1 MKPTLPL
8 LALALLLPAAAQ
20 AATTQIAQLP
30 LLNVTGTGLVKPNL
44 MVMYDNSGSMAS
56 NYTPDYIDDSS
67 TCRSRATLASGTR
80 GCQVGDPPFSSGD
93 FNKQYYNPNILYA
106 PPVLATGVS
115 YPSKTRAATTN
126 WTVVTTDGFNVNTKD
141 MRNASS
147 SATNLVT
154 GFPDYKW
161 CLPSDSTSCVENTA
175 TYTYPDNV
183 NYDPKP
189 ILSNP
194 YYYKIHVGEHCTTVN
209 LTSCVE
215 TAIGAS
221 PPPGYPYPAAVR
233 WCDTRALSNCQAKYV
248 GAFKYPRFSNAAG
261 GKVSF
266 GTITIA
272 ATSNTTSR
280 SITSVTVSEAG
291 TPRTITNASITAS
304 SGLNTTTKQAQFA
317 TAVAAS
323 IVAKMGLPN
332 QYTGCVR
339 APNPAGA
346 APDCDDYGI
355 TLASDFVVGVVPVNC
370 IAGAPG
376 KEIGDDCA
384 LVLDNVRAGWTISVN
399 TTNVTSTTTAIAA
412 GNAIFSRVDIISSRA
427 SYPRGPSR
435 NDCASATSCTYD
447 EEMTNFANWYSYY
460 KTRNQMMKSAVGMAF
475 QPVSGNF
482 NVGIVS
488 LSSAAAAAGTI
499 NNPKV
504 FTGTNRSDWYTALYA
519 MNGSSNTPTRAAVHN
534 IGKMFANLSPYDR
547 DAGEEAVQFPC
558 QQNFTFV
565 TSDGYWNG
573 TASPVGQND
582 AVENAARFCTR
593 ARGCVDTR
601 AQTIGSLADIALY
614 WYNGGSTGV
623 GNSLRPDLE
632 DFTKPGLVPAAS
644 GENTRLHMNTY
655 TLGLGMDGLMTYEP
669 NYDTAPRVGGDFY
682 KLITGAS
689 SGCPWNSN
697 GAYVWP
703 DPLSEDVSGTS
714 YQARVDDLWH
724 AAINGRGKY
733 FSAADPDDVVQSLTA
748 ALNNIQAKVG
758 AAAAAAT
765 STPNISQQDN
775 DIFSDTFTTVK
786 WYGELSDKKVNT
798 VTGVVSSTA
807 VWISSDTVGR
817 KVAAASDTRNL
828 KMLVPSSRT
837 LKNFR
842 YADMTAAEKAWFSNK
857 CTQLAQCASLSPA
870 DRIIVDDGNNIVNWL
885 RGQQQHAN
893 DTLMRAYTMT
903 DHNPP
908 GLSAPIPIVLGDI
921 ASSKPA
927 FMREPRKEYTMAGY
941 NAFAVA
947 NATRQATVF
956 VAANDGMLHAFNA
969 GTGEEM
975 WGYVPR
981 ITMNKLYRQAGTTYG
996 TNHQY
1001 TTDGSPEV
1009 GDVQIG
1015 GVWKSIVVAGLNG
1028 GGRGY
1033 YAIDVTDPLNP
1044 VGLWETCADAT
1055 VCTGDNLEPELGL
1068 TFGNPQFG
1076 FWNNQ
1081 WVVFVTSGYN
1091 NVPGSDGVAGGS
1103 GIGYLMILDV
1113 ATGKVLRKI
1122 ATVGGTPGTPSGLAK
1137 ISAITPNPASDP
1149 VVTHIFG
1156 GDNLGQMWRFDLT
1169 SSTGVI
1175 IATRMGNAGTTQP
1188 ITTRPEVTSCRV
1200 TVTNPDGTV
1209 SNIVQRVVVF
1219 GTGRLLDVPDV
1230 SNSDLQSIYM
1240 VKDSPYEVSPWKS
1253 LMVQQTLTLLSSS
1266 ANMNQYKISAN
1277 NVDLSVK
1284 KGWYVDLS
1292 LNAKERVNLDP
1303 RVVAGSVTV
1312 VTNTPASSTSC
1323 SVGGSSNV
1331 YRLDVCTG
1339 SFIDNSS
1346 ADRVNGEVVAGETLS
1361 ATSAAVGFI
1370 MVRLPTGVLKMITTT
1385 ADGQTITGKG
1395 PATLSHEGRMS
1406 GWRRVKN

>member
-20 AATTQIAQLP
+20 AGPTQIAQLP

-44 MVMYDNSGSMAS
+44 MVLYDNSGSMAS
-56 NYTPDYIDDSS
+56 NYTPDYVDDSS

-80 GCQVGDPPFSSGD
+80 GCLVGDPPFSSGD
-93 FNKQYYNPNILYA
+93 FNKQYYNPDLRYA
-106 PPVLATGVS
+106 PPVTATGVD
-115 YPSKTRAATTN
+115 YPIMNRATTSG
-126 WTVVTTDGFNVNTKD
+126 WTVVTTDGFAVNRKD
-141 MRNASS
+141 MRNVNATN
-147 SATNLVT
+147 TNLVT
-154 GFPDYKW
+154 SFPDYKW
-161 CLPSDSTSCVENTA
+161 CLPNDTNNCVENTA
-175 TYTYPDNV
+175 TYTYPDNTYY
-183 NYDPKP
+183 NAQP

-194 YYYKIHVGEHCTTVN
+194 YYYRINVAEHCTTAA
-209 LTSCVE
+209 LTTCIE
-215 TAIGAS
+215 TAIGAAA
-221 PPPGYPYPAAVR
+221 PAGYQFPARVR
-233 WCDTRALSNCQAKYV
+233 WCDSRALTNCQAKYV
-248 GAFKYPRFSNAAG
+248 GNFKYPRFSNAAG

-272 ATSNTTSR
+272 ASNNNSSR
-280 SITSVTVSEAG
+280 SISSLTVSEGG
-291 TPRTITNASITAS
+291 TTRTISNGTMTAS
-304 SGLNTTTKQAQFA
+304 SGLNSTTKQAQFA
-317 TAVAAS
+317 TIVAAS
-323 IVAKMGLPN
+323 IVAKTGLPN

-339 APNPAGA
+339 SPDPVGA
-346 APDCDDYGI
+346 APDCDDYGVS
-355 TLASDFVVGVVPVNC
+355 LASDAVVGVVPVNC
-370 IAGAPG
+370 IPTATG

-384 LVLDNVRAGWTISVN
+384 LVLDNVRAGWTIAVN
-399 TTNVTSTTTAIAA
+399 TSNVTATTTAITA
-412 GNAIFSRVDIISSRA
+412 GNAIFSRIDIVSSRA
-427 SYPRGPSR
+427 SYPRHPNR
-435 NDCASATSCTYD
+435 TDCTGGSSCTYD
-447 EEMTNFANWYSYY
+447 EEMTNFGNWYAYY
-460 KTRNQMMKSAVGMAF
+460 KTRNQMMKAAVGLAF
-475 QPVSGNF
+475 NPVSSNF

-488 LSSAAAAAGTI
+488 LSTAGGGGAI
-499 NNPKV
+499 SNPKV
-504 FTGTNRSDWYTALYA
+504 FSGADRTAWYTALYA
-519 MNGSSNTPTRAAVHN
+519 MNGSSYTPTRAALHN
-534 IGKMFANLSPYDR
+534 IGKMYANLSPYNR
-547 DAGEEAVQFPC
+547 TAGQEAVMFPC

-565 TSDGYWNG
+565 TSDGYWNS

-582 AVENAARFCTR
+582 AVESAGRFCTR
-593 ARGCVDTR
+593 SRGCVDTR
-601 AQTIGSLADIALY
+601 SQSIGSLADIALY
-614 WYNGGSTGV
+614 WYNGGSTGT
-623 GNSLRPDLE
+623 GDSLRPDLE
-632 DFTKPGLVPAAS
+632 DFSKPGLVPAAA
-644 GENTRLHMNTY
+644 GENTRLHMTTY

-669 NYDTAPRVGGDFY
+669 NYDTSPRVGGDFY
-682 KLITGAS
+682 KLITGG

-697 GAYVWP
+697 GTYVWP
-703 DPLSEDVSGTS
+703 DPQADDVSTNTF
-714 YQARVDDLWH
+714 QARVDDLWH
-724 AAINGRGKY
+724 AAVNGRGKY
-733 FSAADPDDVVQSLTA
+733 FSAADPEDVVTSLTA

-798 VTGVVSSTA
+798 VTGVVSTTA

-817 KVAAASDTRNL
+817 KVSAASDTRNI
-828 KMLVPSSRT
+828 KMLVPASRT
-837 LKNFR
+837 LKNFEFSV
-842 YADMTAAEKAWFSNK
+842 MTAAEKAWFSNK
-857 CTQLAQCASLSPA
+857 CSLLAQCPALSTA
-870 DRIIVDDGNNIVNWL
+870 DRAIVDSGANIVNWL

-893 DTLMRAYTMT
+893 DVLMRAYTLT

-927 FMREPRKEYTMAGY
+927 FMREPRKEYTLAGY
-941 NAFAVA
+941 NDFVVA
-947 NATRQATVF
+947 NTNRQATVF

-969 GTGEEM
+969 GTGEEL

-1009 GDVQIG
+1009 ADVQIG
-1015 GVWKSIVVAGLNG
+1015 GVWKTILVAGLNG

-1033 YAIDVTDPLNP
+1033 YAIDVTDPNNP
-1044 VGLWETCADAT
+1044 RGLWETCADGT
-1055 VCTGDNLEPELGL
+1055 ICTGDNLEPEMGL
-1068 TFGNPQFG
+1068 SFGNPQFG
-1076 FWNNQ
+1076 LWNNQ

-1091 NVPGSDGVAGGS
+1091 NIPGSDGVAGGS
-1103 GIGYLMILDV
+1103 GLGYLMVIDV
-1113 ATGKVLRKI
+1113 ATGRVLRKV
-1122 ATVGGTPGTPSGLAK
+1122 ATTGGSTDTPSGLAK
-1137 ISAITPNPASDP
+1137 ISAITSNPASDP
-1149 VVTHIFG
+1149 VVSHIYG

-1169 SSTGVI
+1169 STAGAIV
-1175 IATRMGNAGTTQP
+1175 ATKMGNAGPTQP
-1188 ITTRPEVTSCRV
+1188 ITTRPEVTSCRM
-1200 TVTNPDGTV
+1200 TTTAPDGSVTNGA
-1209 SNIVQRVVVF
+1209 QRVVVF

-1230 SNSDLQSIYM
+1230 SNGDLQSIYM
-1240 VKDSPYEVSPWKS
+1240 VKDSALEVTPWKS
-1253 LMVQQTLTLLSSS
+1253 LMVQQTLSLLSSS
-1266 ANMNQYKISAN
+1266 ANMNQYKITAN
-1277 NVDLSVK
+1277 DVNLSVK
-1284 KGWYVDLS
+1284 NGWYVNLS

-1303 RVVAGSVTV
+1303 KVVAGSVTV

-1346 ADRVNGEVVAGETLS
+1346 AERVNGEVVAGETLS

-1395 PATLSHEGRMS
+1395 PATLSHESRMS

>member
-20 AATTQIAQLP
+20 AAPTQIAQLP

-44 MVMYDNSGSMAS
+44 MVLYDNSGSMAW

-67 TCRSRATLASGTR
+67 TCRSRATLSSGTR
-80 GCQVGDPPFSSGD
+80 GCLVGDPPFSSGD
-93 FNKQYYNPNILYA
+93 FNKQYYNPNLQYT
-106 PPVLATGVS
+106 PPVTATGTS
-115 YPSKTRAATTN
+115 YPSMNRANTSA
-126 WTVVTTDGFNVNTKD
+126 WTAVTTDGFGVNRND
-141 MRNASS
+141 MRNVGATS
-147 SATNLVT
+147 TNLVT
-154 GFPDYKW
+154 SFPDYKW
-161 CLPSDSTSCVENTA
+161 CKPSDSSACVENTA
-175 TYTYPDNV
+175 TYTYPDNTY
-183 NYDPKP
+183 YDPRA

-194 YYYKIHVGEHCTTVN
+194 YYYKINVGEHCTTAN
-209 LTSCVE
+209 LTTCIE
-215 TAIGAS
+215 TTIGAAAPAS
-221 PPPGYPYPAAVR
+221 YPFPATVR
-233 WCDTRALSNCQAKYV
+233 WCDARTLTNCQAKYV
-248 GAFKYPRFSNAAG
+248 GNFKYPRFSNAAG

-266 GTITIA
+266 GTIAIS
-272 ATSNTTSR
+272 ATSNNTSR
-280 SITSVTVSEAG
+280 SISSISVSESG
-291 TPRTITNASITAS
+291 TPRTISNVSIVASG
-304 SGLNTTTKQAQFA
+304 GLNSSSEQTAFA

-323 IVAKMGLPN
+323 IIAKTGLTN
-332 QYTGCVR
+332 QYTACVR
-339 APNPAGA
+339 APNPSNG

-355 TLASDFVVGVVPVNC
+355 TLGNDLTVAVVPVNC
-370 IAGAPG
+370 IAGATG

-384 LVLDNVRAGWTISVN
+384 LVLDNVRAGWGISV
-399 TTNVTSTTTAIAA
+399 TSPNVTTATTAIAA

-427 SYPRGPSR
+427 SYPRGPNR
-435 NDCASATSCTYD
+435 NDCASAASCTYD
-447 EEMTNFANWYSYY
+447 EEMTNFGNWYAYY

-488 LSSAAAAAGTI
+488 LSTSAAGGTI

-504 FTGTNRSDWYTALYA
+504 FTGADRTAWYAALYG
-519 MNGSSNTPTRAAVHN
+519 MNGSSYTPTRAALNN
-534 IGKMFANLSPYDR
+534 IGRMFGNLSPYVR
-547 DAGEEAVQFPC
+547 TAGTEAVQYPC

-565 TSDGYWNG
+565 TSDGYWNS
-573 TASPVGQND
+573 TASAVGQND
-582 AVENAARFCTR
+582 AVESVGRFCTR

-614 WYNGGSTGV
+614 WYNGGSTGT

-669 NYDTAPRVGGDFY
+669 NYDTSPRVGGDFY
-682 KLITGAS
+682 KLITGA

-703 DPLSEDVSGTS
+703 DPLADDVSTNS

-724 AAINGRGKY
+724 AAVNGRGKY
-733 FSAADPDDVVQSLTA
+733 FSAADPDEIVTSLTA

-817 KVAAASDTRNL
+817 KVSAATDTRVL

-837 LKNFR
+837 LKNFD
-842 YADMTAAEKAWFSNK
+842 YADMTALEKGWFSNK
-857 CTQLAQCASLSPA
+857 CSLLAQCASLSPT
-870 DRIIVDDGNNIVNWL
+870 DRIIVDSGTNIVNWL

-893 DTLMRAYTMT
+893 DALMRAYTLT

-908 GLSAPIPIVLGDI
+908 GLAAPIPIVLGDI

-927 FMREPRKEYTMAGY
+927 FMREPRKSYTMAGY
-941 NAFAVA
+941 NDFVVA
-947 NATRQATVF
+947 NSARPATVF

-969 GTGEEM
+969 GTGEEL

-981 ITMNKLYRQAGTTYG
+981 ITMNKLYRQTSTTYG

-1009 GDVQIG
+1009 SDVQIG
-1015 GVWKSIVVAGLNG
+1015 GVWKTVLVAGLNG

-1033 YAIDVTDPLNP
+1033 YAIDVTDPNDP
-1044 VGLWETCADAT
+1044 KGLWELCADAT
-1055 VCTGDNLEPELGL
+1055 ICTGDNLEPELGL

-1076 FWNNQ
+1076 YWNNK

-1091 NVPGSDGVAGGS
+1091 NIPGSDGIAGGS
-1103 GIGYLMILDV
+1103 GQGSLIIVDV
-1113 ATGKVLRKI
+1113 ATGRVLLKVS
-1122 ATVGGTPGTPSGLAK
+1122 TPGGTADTPAGLAK
-1137 ISAITPNPASDP
+1137 ISAITSNPSSDP

-1156 GDNLGQMWRFDLT
+1156 GDNLGKMWRFDLT
-1169 SSTGVI
+1169 SGTGAVT
-1175 IATRMGNAGTTQP
+1175 ATLMGNAGATQP

-1200 TVTNPDGTV
+1200 PVEAPDGTV
-1209 SNIVQRVVVF
+1209 TNTVQRVVVF

-1230 SNSDLQSIYM
+1230 ANSDLQSIYM
-1240 VKDSPYEVSPWKS
+1240 IKDSAYTVSPWKTA
-1253 LMVQQTLTLLSSS
+1253 MVQQTLTLLSSS
-1266 ANMNQYKISAN
+1266 GGMNQYKVSAN
-1277 NVDLSVK
+1277 DVDLSVQN
-1284 KGWYVDLS
+1284 GWYVN
-1292 LNAKERVNLDP
+1292 LNMNPKERVNLDP

-1312 VTNTPASSTSC
+1312 VTNIPASSTSC

-1346 ADRVNGEVVAGETLS
+1346 AERVNGEVVAGETLS

-1395 PATLSHEGRMS
+1395 PATLSHESRMS